1 MKKIIYL
8 LIIINTIGCQTAK
21 IKNELYKVS
30 QAHAELGS
38 IGEAKSKFNLDNDF
52 KIHSIPVLESKIRL
66 EMQLLPFNKDINKI
80 YAAKVA
86 AGQAQVKINYMDS
99 IPVKPVYATL
109 SIISLTDFATELNGV
124 QNKSVISYLKDTKQ
138 AVVVTGVAIAFT
150 EDDIA
155 KLKQAD
161 TYYLI
166 NNLDKKYNVALYKEG
181 KRIGTIDLQ
190 SGTLLAYNLS
200 KFCWAI
206 NDRQQWYVGDIVK
219 DNTSCKGNTKSRIKE
234 KEEIN
239 LFKM

>member
-1 MKKIIYL
+1 MKKILYL
-8 LIIINTIGCQTAK
+8 LLIVTVGCQTTK
-21 IKNELYKVS
+21 IKNEHYKVS
-30 QAHAELGS
+30 PANAELGS
-38 IGEAKSKFNLDNDF
+38 IGEAKSRYNLDNDF
-52 KIHSIPVLESKIRL
+52 NIHAIPVLESKIRL
-66 EMQLLPFNKDINKI
+66 ELQLLPFNKDINKV

-86 AGQAQVKINYMDS
+86 AGQARVKINYVDS
-99 IPVKPVYATL
+99 IPAKPVYATL
-109 SIISLTDFATELNGV
+109 NIISLTDFATELNGV
-124 QNKSVISYLKDTKQ
+124 HNKNVIAYLKDTKN
-138 AVVVTGVAIAFT
+138 AVMVTGVAIAFT
-150 EDDIA
+150 DDDIA
-155 KLKQAD
+155 KIKQAD

-166 NNLDKKYNVALYKEG
+166 NNLDKKYSVALYKEG
-181 KRIGTIDLQ
+181 KKTGIIDLQ